1 MSRYSQILFEK
12 RGTVGLITLNRPERL
27 NAWTYQMR
35 DELADAIG
43 QCNDDPDI
51 GSMVMT
57 GAGRGFCAGA
67 DIKDTFSTRIEG
79 SAPRRR
85 EADVDWV
92 KLVRSSKPLIAA
104 VNGPCIGLGATMIL
118 SFDLIIASDAARFA
132 MAFVKMGVLPEL
144 ASSHFLTLRVGFGR
158 ASEMCLTGR
167 IYEAPEAHRF
177 GLADHLVGH
186 DELLE
191 RAFAFAEEI
200 AANPTPHLRWVKEL
214 LTLNAS
220 ESDLDLVQRREG
232 ERLARAYESA
242 EHREAVQAF
251 IEKRAPDFR
260 ALARSAKAQ

>member
-1 MSRYSQILFEK
+1 MSYSQILFEK
-12 RGTVGLITLNRPERL
+12 RGAVGLITLNRPDRL

-35 DELADAIG
+35 DELVEAIND
-43 QCNDDPDI
+43 CNDDSDI
-51 GSMVMT
+51 GAMVMT

-79 SAPRRR
+79 GSSQGSVPA
-85 EADVDWV
+85 VDWV
-92 KLVRSSKPLIAA
+92 RLVRSSKPLIAA

-118 SFDLIIASDAARFA
+118 SFDVILASDLARFA

-144 ASSHFLTLRVGFGR
+144 ASSHFLALRVGFGR

-167 IYEAPEAHRF
+167 IYEAQEVHRM
-177 GLADHLVGH
+177 GLVDHLVGH
-186 DELLE
+186 DELVPRSIAL
-191 RAFAFAEEI
+191 AEEI
-200 AANPTPHLRWVKEL
+200 AANPAQQLRWVKEL

-220 ESDLDLVQRREG
+220 ESDLALVQKREG
-232 ERLARAYESA
+232 ERLALAYQSP

-260 ALARSAKAQ
+260 AAAKLSTVE